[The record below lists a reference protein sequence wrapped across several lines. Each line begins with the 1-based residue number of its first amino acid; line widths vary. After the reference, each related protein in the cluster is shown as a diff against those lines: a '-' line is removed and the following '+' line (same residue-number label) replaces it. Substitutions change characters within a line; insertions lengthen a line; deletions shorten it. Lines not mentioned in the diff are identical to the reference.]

1 MDLTAPQSAPDVITR
16 RITHPRTLQIIRI
29 AWIALAVI
37 VIGVSGWV
45 TLTQPYMLLE
55 NFELHREILD
65 RWQVQPLWL
74 ATWIAITDLITYAPY
89 ILMAALLFQRRSDDA
104 LAVITS
110 IALLTFGVTLIT
122 AIFPYEGAGQVM
134 YILAATSMFAF
145 AYLFPNGRFV
155 PTWTKWLLGVDVL
168 LFIGLSLFFEP
179 KFAFTPNNELGI
191 YVIIALCFAPPFFI
205 QVYRYKHVSNE
216 IERKQSQWVLIGM
229 CAVAIALFGTVLLF
243 ALFPV
248 LREPSEQRLLW
259 WAIGYPIRGVLC
271 ALLPLSFSI
280 ALLRFRLW
288 DMGLMLNRSAVY
300 GVLSVGL
307 LFFFVFDFIVLN
319 ALFKAI
325 LREEFNVAAIGLAL
339 VLCVIVIR
347 PIKYRVQNFVDVNLF
362 GMRYNLNE
370 LAKAQDLKPEVKN
383 PGALTGQQFGRYEV
397 LGLIGR
403 GGMGEV
409 YKGYADGHTVALKV
423 LPPDLAQQSEFKKR
437 FDREAQ
443 TLSKLDHPQIVK
455 LVAAGISG
463 ETSYLAMEYVQGMEL
478 TKAIKESP
486 QLDLETIR
494 EWAIQICSALDYA
507 HSRGIVHRDLKPSNI
522 MLRPCVDGE
531 KHEAILMDFGV
542 ARIAEAHTL
551 LTGTGAI
558 GTLEYMAPEQIMA
571 AREVDHRADV
581 YAFGVILY
589 ELLTGERP
597 FKGGPGQVVF
607 AHLQHPAPDPRDVN
621 PNVPRSIAKAILKAL
636 SKKPEER
643 HQSAGELAHALAEA

>member
-1 MDLTAPQSAPDVITR
+1 MDATASVSSPDVITR
-16 RITHPRTLQIIRI
+16 RITHPRALQFIRI
-29 AWIALAVI
+29 AWIVLAVI
-37 VIGVSGWV
+37 VIGFSGISS
-45 TLTQPYMLLE
+45 LTQPYALLE
-55 NFELHREILD
+55 NLTPYSDLLA
-65 RWQVQPLWL
+65 RWQVQPIWL
-74 ATWIAITDLITYAPY
+74 ATWITITDLITYAPY
-89 ILMAALLFQRRSDDA
+89 ILMALLVFQRRSDDL

-122 AIFPYEGAGQVM
+122 VVFPYDGLGQGM

-155 PTWTKWLLGVDVL
+155 PSWTKWLLGLDVL
-168 LFIGLSLFFEP
+168 IFVSLSLFFEA
-179 KFAFTPNNELGI
+179 KFAFLPNNDFGI
-191 YVIIALCFAPPFFI
+191 YIIIALCFAPPFLV
-205 QVYRYKHVSNE
+205 QVYRYRQVSNE
-216 IERKQSQWVLIGM
+216 IERKQSQWVLVGM
-229 CAVAIALFGTVLLF
+229 CAVAIALFGTALLF
-243 ALFPV
+243 WLFPV
-248 LREPSEQRLLW
+248 LREPTESRLLW

-288 DMGLMLNRSAVY
+288 DMGFMLNRSTVY
-300 GVLSVGL
+300 SVLGFGL

-319 ALFKAI
+319 TLFKLI
-325 LREEFNVAAIGLAL
+325 LREEFNIAAIGLSL
-339 VLCVIVIR
+339 VLCALAIR
-347 PIKYRVQNFVDVNLF
+347 PVKYHVRNFVDVNLF
-362 GMRYNLNE
+362 GMRYNLEE
-370 LAKAQDLKPEVKN
+370 LAKAQNLKPEIKN

-443 TLSKLDHPQIVK
+443 TLSKLDHPQIVR
-455 LVAAGISG
+455 LLAAGVSG

-478 TKAIKESP
+478 TKAIKESTSP
-486 QLDLETIR
+486 DFETIR
-494 EWAIQICSALDYA
+494 EWALQICSALDYA
-507 HSRGIVHRDLKPSNI
+507 HARGIVHRDLKPSNI
-522 MLRPCVDGE
+522 MLRPCLDGE
-531 KHEAILMDFGV
+531 KQEAILMDFGV

-607 AHLQHPAPDPRDVN
+607 AHLQHPPPDPREVN
-621 PNVPRSIAKAILKAL
+621 PNVPRSMAKAILKAL